1 MEVDLKRENPQ
12 FREDL
17 YFAISN
23 PIRLKFYTQ
32 VEDRDGNHAV
42 KFQLLAPLD
51 QEIGTVTK
59 LPKLT
64 ISRKC

>member
-1 MEVDLKRENPQ
+1 MGLDLKRENPQ

-23 PIRLKFYTQ
+23 PIRLKFYKQ
-32 VEDRDGNHAV
+32 VEDRDRNLAV
-42 KFQLLAPLD
+42 KFQLLDPLD

-59 LPKLT
+59 LQKLT
-64 ISRKC
+64 IIVY

>member
-12 FREDL
+12 FRDVL

-42 KFQLLAPLD
+42 KFQLPATHSHRVRID
-51 QEIGTVTK
+51 TK
-59 LPKLT
+59 
-64 ISRKC
+64 

>member
-1 MEVDLKRENPQ
+1 MGLDLKRENPQ

-23 PIRLKFYTQ
+23 PIRLKFYKQ
-32 VEDRDGNHAV
+32 VKDRDRNLAV
-42 KFQLLAPLD
+42 KFQLLDPLD

-59 LPKLT
+59 LQKLT
-64 ISRKC
+64 IIVY